1 MLKDTF
7 GFRLRR
13 AMSIRR
19 VKLHEFAAEI
29 GRSPETVKKWR
40 GGYMMPK
47 AETLE
52 RIAEMLNVSIDF
64 LTGRTDEMEVKRGYK
79 RNQNVQSDA
88 IRQRDHGR
96 AIQTRTGE

>member
-47 AETLE
+47 AETME

-64 LTGRTDEMEVKRGYK
+64 LTGRTDEMEVKSGYK
-79 RNQNVQSDA
+79 RNQNV
-88 IRQRDHGR
+88 
-96 AIQTRTGE
+96 

>member
-29 GRSPETVKKWR
+29 GRSTETVKKWR

-64 LTGRTDEMEVKRGYK
+64 LTGRTDEMEVKNGYK
-79 RNQNVQSDA
+79 RNQNVQSDLF
-88 IRQRDHGR
+88 RQGDHDS
-96 AIQTRTGE
+96 AV

>member
-40 GGYMMPK
+40 GGYQMPS
-47 AETLE
+47 AETLAK
-52 RIAEMLNVSIDF
+52 IADVLRVSIDF
-64 LTGRTDEMEVKRGYK
+64 LAGRSQEMEVGNGKAK
-79 RNQNVQSDA
+79 P
-88 IRQRDHGR
+88 
-96 AIQTRTGE
+96 

>member
-19 VKLHEFAAEI
+19 VKLHEFAEKV

-47 AETLE
+47 AETME
-52 RIAEMLNVSIDF
+52 RIAEILNVSIDF
-64 LTGRTDEMEVKRGYK
+64 LTGRTQEMEVGNGKAK
-79 RNQNVQSDA
+79 P
-88 IRQRDHGR
+88 
-96 AIQTRTGE
+96 